1 MFQGLG
7 GICFWIIFKLISNF
21 NTIEPFP
28 TYMYAIYYIPE
39 YVSLFLNPTG
49 IFYL

>member
-21 NTIEPFP
+21 NTIGTFS
-28 TYMYAIYYIPE
+28 TYMYAVYYIPE